1 MRKVFYKGRFI
12 FIPLGI
18 AAFSALAG
26 YVVMLL
32 WNALMPA
39 IFHLG
44 IITFWQA
51 LGLFILCKVLFGFG
65 KGGPRGGFRG
75 GPGPWMKYKMEE
87 RYRSMTPEERERFK
101 QKWNERCG
109 FHGKFGGGRGFEPN
123 WFDETNE
130 AKQPTE

>member
-1 MRKVFYKGRFI
+1 MRKLFYEKRFL

-18 AAFSALAG
+18 AACLALAG
-26 YVVMLL
+26 FVVMAL

-44 IITFWQA
+44 VITFWQA
-51 LGLFILCKVLFGFG
+51 VGLFILCKLLFGFG
-65 KGGPRGGFRG
+65 KGGPRNFRG
-75 GPGPWMKYKMEE
+75 NGGPWMRQKMEE

-101 QKWNERCG
+101 QKWTERC
-109 FHGKFGGGRGFEPN
+109 GKFGGKFGDKFGPGWFE
-123 WFDETNE
+123 ETDE